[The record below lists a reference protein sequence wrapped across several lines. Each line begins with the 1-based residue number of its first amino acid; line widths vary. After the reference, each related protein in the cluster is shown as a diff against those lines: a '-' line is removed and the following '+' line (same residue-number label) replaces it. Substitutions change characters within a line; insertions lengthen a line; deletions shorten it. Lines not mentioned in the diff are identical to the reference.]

1 MPDCPLADDCPS
13 FQERIQG
20 MGCQHYG
27 DRGGA
32 EWCKHY
38 NQPIRDLKQ
47 QPVKPGEEVV
57 VEVTDIHESG
67 AGVGRTEDG
76 FIVMVDG
83 VLPDARAR
91 VKITRVKS
99 NHALGEEVERLPMDA
114 AEEEPTETDEPERSA
129 REHEPGD
136 ESPER
141 VRRGEH
147 RERPVLAVAPRL
159 EVARE
164 PLGEADERDGERPE
178 HAVADRVHRPDR
190 PERLGSRDNFW
201 GGS

>member
-13 FQERIQG
+13 FSERIEG
-20 MGCQHYG
+20 MGCQYYG

-32 EWCKHY
+32 EWCNHY
-38 NQPIRDLKQ
+38 SQPIRDLKA

-91 VKITRVKS
+91 VKITQVKS
-99 NHALGEEVERLPMDA
+99 NHARAEEVERLPMDVEDA
-114 AEEEPTETDEPERSA
+114 AEEETETRDA
-129 REHEPGD
+129 RED
-136 ESPER
+136 RS
-141 VRRGEH
+141 
-147 RERPVLAVAPRL
+147 RPTA
-159 EVARE
+159 
-164 PLGEADERDGERPE
+164 
-178 HAVADRVHRPDR
+178 
-190 PERLGSRDNFW
+190 LGSRDNFW
-201 GGS
+201 GR